1 MIAYIAPL
9 WIFGVGCLVAS
20 VVGKAVK
27 LGGVEIPAI
36 TTTRA
41 QLVVALVGVA
51 AIVLGTVLFQH
62 EGSPSAAGSS
72 AAVSSGGSSVDGA
85 SAPPQEP
92 TTDPPHTPTTAPPSS
107 TTPPPSTEP
116 PSAPAT
122 EPPPSTAPAAV
133 HVRWQGTLTLDDGSA
148 SGSPITGWSLDPVP
162 PQRAPMGDLGLA
174 CQLSCEPGQIVG
186 TTVVPWSGSAPPQR
200 EQCVALLNT
209 HLGQRTADV
218 TPGSI
223 ACFGTDGG
231 RVGFFTAGGT
241 AGAGRQTLAVT
252 VWERP

>member
-36 TTTRA
+36 TTTWA

-72 AAVSSGGSSVDGA
+72 AAVPSGGSSVSGA
-85 SAPPQEP
+85 SAPPQAP
-92 TTDPPHTPTTAPPSS
+92 TPDPPPTSTTAPST
-107 TTPPPSTEP
+107 TTPPPSAEP
-116 PSAPAT
+116 PTPPAT
-122 EPPPSTAPAAV
+122 EPPASTAPAAV

-148 SGSPITGWSLDPVP
+148 SGSPITGWSLDSVP
-162 PQRAPMGDLGLA
+162 PLRAPMGDLGLA

-186 TTVVPWSGSAPPQR
+186 TTVVSWSGAAPPQR
-200 EQCVALLNT
+200 EQCVTLLNT

-223 ACFGTDGG
+223 VCFGTDGG

>member
-62 EGSPSAAGSS
+62 EGSSSTAGSS
-72 AAVSSGGSSVDGA
+72 AAVPSGASSASGA
-85 SAPPQEP
+85 SAPPPAP
-92 TTDPPHTPTTAPPSS
+92 TRDPPRTPTTAPST

-116 PSAPAT
+116 ATPPAT
-122 EPPPSTAPAAV
+122 EPPASTAPAAV
-133 HVRWQGTLTLDDGSA
+133 HVRWQGTLTLDDGST
-148 SGSPITGWSLDPVP
+148 SGSPITGWSLDSVP

-186 TTVVPWSGSAPPQR
+186 TTVVSWNGATPPKR
-200 EQCVALLNT
+200 EQCVTLLNT

-218 TPGSI
+218 TAGSI
-223 ACFGTDGG
+223 VCFGTDGG
-231 RVGFFTAGGT
+231 RVGFFTADGG
-241 AGAGRQTLAVT
+241 AGGGRQTLAVT